1 MTQIMGEGYGWIY
14 VTICMDWHIKKVF
27 SHHAGEKFKA
37 WRCLTALHMALNR
50 QLLNGARQ
58 HNLHLIYEN
67 SCQPTAIS
75 PIKACRR
82 YGHKISLHKPQQ
94 PQRQGRH

>member
-14 VTICMDWHIKKVF
+14 VTICMDWHIKRAF
-27 SHHAGEKFKA
+27 SHHAGEKSKA
-37 WRCLTALHMALNR
+37 WHFLTALHKALSR
-50 QLLNGARQ
+50 QLQTGAPQ

-75 PIKACRR
+75 PIKACRDM
-82 YGHKISLHKPQQ
+82 GIK
-94 PQRQGRH
+94 